1 MIKKRRRKFPFTPHT
16 TFRLDFDLGGFFMG
30 FLIFFY
36 AVLYVFLNTFYVRVV
51 RDLHVESMFRS
62 AIAVYLTLLP
72 VILFMEVLG
81 SIYFGQGVQ
90 QACHQQLQLQILAL
104 IQMYLE
110 AKFQYWLIFGP
121 LGVALVGWLLLL

>member
-1 MIKKRRRKFPFTPHT
+1 
-16 TFRLDFDLGGFFMG
+16 MG

-81 SIYFGQGVQ
+81 SIYFGQGAQ
-90 QACHQQLQLQILAL
+90 
-104 IQMYLE
+104 
-110 AKFQYWLIFGP
+110 
-121 LGVALVGWLLLL
+121 